1 MGTKRTFILVAMLI
15 FLLILAVSCKE
26 SSDGSITTV
35 EIAIEDRSISSRT
48 IMPSSALLQPHKY
61 SVSGQGPSGQS
72 FGPIIS
78 TESSITVSEIQ
89 VGNWSIQAK
98 ALNAENNELASGSG
112 TFEIGRGQNSI
123 TVALDTIAGTGT
135 LQLDLS
141 WDDDITWRDSVRI
154 DVSIQDVNGNEIL
167 ATSREASTSSEG
179 ISILLS
185 LGAGCHIMT
194 VRAFDEDGS
203 LDVGATDAVRIV
215 SGTRTSGSLHLK
227 PSNPNPTG
235 DVAIGIVNQV
245 GVPMPF
251 YIDYS
256 PKNISSG
263 QTVTLSA
270 LHDTLDSSISVSDLH
285 YSWYKDGVA
294 LSVGDS
300 STCSVQAQ
308 IGLHRYDV
316 IVVSN
321 VEGTMCG
328 ASLLLNVAE

>member
-1 MGTKRTFILVAMLI
+1 MLILVTA
-15 FLLILAVSCKE
+15 LAVSCKE
-26 SSDGSITTV
+26 STDNSITTV
-35 EIAIEDRSISSRT
+35 EIAIEDRSLNSRT

-112 TFEIGRGQNSI
+112 TYDIGRGQNSI
-123 TVALDTIAGTGT
+123 TVALDTITGNGT
-135 LQLDLS
+135 LQLDIS

-154 DVSIQDVNGNEIL
+154 EVSIKDIDGNEIL
-167 ATSREASTSSEG
+167 STSRSASTNSEG
-179 ISILLS
+179 VSILLALS
-185 LGAGCHIMT
+185 AGCHIMS

-215 SGTRTSGSLHLK
+215 AGTRSSGSLHLK
-227 PSNPNPTG
+227 PSDPNPTG
-235 DVAIGIVNQV
+235 DVSIGIVNQV

-256 PKNISSG
+256 PKNVSAG

-270 LHDTLDSSISVSDLH
+270 LHDTLDSSISESNLH

-294 LSVGDS
+294 LSVADS

-308 IGLHRYDV
+308 VGLHRYDV
-316 IVVSN
+316 IVISN

-328 ASLLLNVAE
+328 ASLLLNVAQ